1 MTLTKDKEKE
11 IPYKLDNITKV
22 FFISGR
28 SFKYCLVTMLQLR
41 TFFDR
46 IRLLTTFGIR
56 ILPVFFKF
64 MLRITKK
71 HAKFKKNQSKFHK
84 SAKNGKMSWSSFIVL
99 FFILLLHFC
108 GLCKYRTIGLD
119 PHHYLVHTLKKNKKF
134 IRKLTP
140 DHAAPSQISFRQG
153 PSCISNGVRLRLRW
167 QGDRTRPEGLSAAL
181 PDGSIDL
188 FSPEHAVVESHS
200 GRLVHQLQ
208 HI

>member
-1 MTLTKDKEKE
+1 MPKPRNTIQYIQNLKLIISGQDMTLTKDKEKE

-71 HAKFKKNQSKFHK
+71 HAKFKKIEVNFI
-84 SAKNGKMSWSSFIVL
+84 NLRKME
-99 FFILLLHFC
+99 
-108 GLCKYRTIGLD
+108 K
-119 PHHYLVHTLKKNKKF
+119 
-134 IRKLTP
+134 
-140 DHAAPSQISFRQG
+140 
-153 PSCISNGVRLRLRW
+153 
-167 QGDRTRPEGLSAAL
+167 
-181 PDGSIDL
+181 
-188 FSPEHAVVESHS
+188 
-200 GRLVHQLQ
+200 
-208 HI
+208 